1 MAQDKQT
8 EIESTTGASSA
19 ESAVLTDGFGM
30 KKALIIVWLLI
41 GIYFV
46 IACLGRG
53 NGVSAAMA
61 MVAGFMAARNM
72 ADVVAGA

>member
-1 MAQDKQT
+1 
-8 EIESTTGASSA
+8 
-19 ESAVLTDGFGM
+19 M
-30 KKALIIVWLLI
+30 KKALMVMWLLI

-61 MVAGFMAARNM
+61 MACGFMAARNM
-72 ADVVAGA
+72 ADIVDA